1 MRTFYKKII
10 FFVVI
15 FGILCIIADGMSLY
29 DPWRKVIAK
38 YTDSEEFIS
47 VNVGPREIKPY
58 IEKVQTK
65 DHTTK
70 LILGDSVCKQL
81 FEGLQEENGDICIA
95 GSNAALTLAGQ
106 YILLHEYVENHT
118 EATDVYLV
126 LLPGSLEASF
136 NTTWGYQYSVM
147 PFVETETISLLDAN
161 TLEAMEEVYGEL
173 FMKKAVVE
181 WIDKSAINRKLYL
194 NALASQKEGYHQ
206 EKRFEIAE
214 QYIKKM
220 YELCEEKG
228 ISLHLYPC
236 PVSEKNIESTE
247 DFKDAFKSTW
257 LYQQFPDYTDHI
269 LYYPEEQ
276 SADGVHFA
284 GEFAT
289 QECYNEK
296 IKTILEGS
304 ELLNELVLE

>member
-1 MRTFYKKII
+1 MRSFYRKVIL
-10 FFVVI
+10 FVVI
-15 FGILCIIADGMSLY
+15 FGVICILADHMSSR
-29 DPWRKVIAK
+29 DPWRRVIAR

-47 VNVGPREIKPY
+47 VNVGPSEIKPY
-58 IEKVQTK
+58 IEKVQTE
-65 DHTTK
+65 DDTTR

-81 FEGLQEENGDICIA
+81 FGGLQEENEGFCIA
-95 GSNAALTLAGQ
+95 GSNAALTMAGQ
-106 YILLHEYVENHT
+106 YILLHEYVENHA
-118 EATDVYLV
+118 EATDVYLI

-147 PFVETETISLLDAN
+147 PFVETDTIRLLEDS
-161 TLEAMEEVYGEL
+161 TLEAMEAVYGKL

-181 WIDKSAINRKLYL
+181 WIDDSAVNRKLYL
-194 NALASQKEGYHQ
+194 NALDSHSEGYQ
-206 EKRFEIAE
+206 QQKRFEIAE

-220 YELCEEKG
+220 YELCEENG

-236 PVSEKNIESTE
+236 PVSEKNKEGTE
-247 DFKDAFKSTW
+247 AFKDAFRDTW
-257 LYQQFPDYTDHI
+257 LYEKFPDYTERI
-269 LYYPEEQ
+269 LYYSEEQ

-296 IKTILEGS
+296 IETIFNGS
-304 ELLNELVLE
+304 ELLNELDLE